1 MSSIVLYL
9 QMTMEHCEVKVINFL
24 CFFQSLA
31 DLVFD
36 YGILSDKS
44 DKFLVFLSEFGRFN
58 V

>member
-1 MSSIVLYL
+1 
-9 QMTMEHCEVKVINFL
+9 MTMEHCEIKVINFS

-44 DKFLVFLSEFGRFN
+44 DQFLMYFSEFGRFSF
-58 V
+58 